1 VDNLKVLIPRQ
12 QICERIADLAQQI
25 REDYCG
31 KNLLLIGIL
40 KGSFVFL
47 SDLIRVLGIPLE
59 IDFIWI
65 SSYGSEKESSG
76 KIKVVHD
83 LTIPIAD
90 RDILVIEDIVD
101 TGLSL
106 NSLLDRLSQEKPAS
120 IRLCALLDKPSRRKT
135 PIHIDYLG
143 FTIPDKFVLGY
154 GLDFDEKY
162 RYLPDICYL
171 EEE

>member
-1 VDNLKVLIPRQ
+1 MENPRVF
-12 QICERIADLAQQI
+12 ITREQI
-25 REDYCG
+25 RQKVAELAEQIRRDYRG
-31 KNLLLIGIL
+31 KNPLLIGIL

-47 SDLIRVLGIPLE
+47 SDLIRLLDMPLE
-59 IDFIWI
+59 VDFIWI
-65 SSYGSEKESSG
+65 SSYGSGKESSG
-76 KIKVVHD
+76 DVEVVQY
-83 LTIPIAD
+83 LRTPIDGRA
-90 RDILVIEDIVD
+90 ILVVEDIVD

-106 NSLLDRLSQEKPAS
+106 SSFLDRLRQEKPAS

-135 PIHIDYLG
+135 PVHIDYPG
-143 FTIPDKFVLGY
+143 FTIPDRFVVGY